1 VLIQPVK
8 FLCIDYDKMV
18 LLLVIL
24 TSTCNMGRVYKWE
37 IWLCGRDMLIVV
49 FDNRPCT
56 SLPQNEFT
64 KKNGNPKALPLPA
77 RLLGLE

>member
-1 VLIQPVK
+1 
-8 FLCIDYDKMV
+8 
-18 LLLVIL
+18 
-24 TSTCNMGRVYKWE
+24 MGRVYKWE